1 MTPTVLRVLRTMAN
15 GKLRQQIASEAARL
29 MYQQQEPL
37 FRARNMAV
45 QRLAGG
51 WLHPKHLPTHREIRA
66 EIKHL
71 VRLHDALDDRLLPV
85 ERLTDRF
92 AAYHALLL
100 PLEQVRLSPK
110 RHPEGDALYHSLQV
124 FDLARDELPYDEEF
138 LLAALLHDVGK
149 AIDPQQHVAAAL
161 AALADYITPRS
172 AWLIENHPL
181 GHALADGTLGLRARR
196 RLEESEHIEELRLLV
211 QCDRAGR
218 RQGVEVPEVDEALA
232 YLRELSDMCDE

>member
-1 MTPTVLRVLRTMAN
+1 MAN
-15 GKLRQQIASEAARL
+15 GRLRQQIASEAARL

-37 FRARNMAV
+37 FRARNIAA
-45 QRLAGG
+45 QRLGGG

-66 EIKHL
+66 EIKNF
-71 VRLHDALDDRLLPV
+71 VRLHDALDERLLPV

-92 AAYHALLL
+92 EAYHVLLL

-149 AIDPQQHVAAAL
+149 AIDPQDHVAAGLEAL
-161 AALADYITPRS
+161 GDYITPRS
-172 AWLIENHPL
+172 AWLIENHSL
-181 GHALADGTLGLRARR
+181 AHALADGSLGLRARR
-196 RLEESEHIEELRLLV
+196 RLEESEHIDELRLLA

-218 RQGVEVPEVDEALA
+218 RTGVEVPEIEEALG
-232 YLRELSDMCDE
+232 YVRDLSDMCEE